1 MNRKETSCSLMIV
14 FKSFAEL
21 CPWAVTFT
29 SASYWP
35 FHWWNKVSEGLEL
48 GIFFSQGYLRSGK
61 TPIDSV
67 LVKYFLLREDLVKNR
82 VLWAYFR
89 IAIFSLILW
98 KAWGFFPSSLHCENL
113 IVLLKVKYKSTKVSL
128 IPDPLGVFNSQP
140 YPNWASSNL

>member
-1 MNRKETSCSLMIV
+1 MNRKETLCSLMIV

-35 FHWWNKVSEGLEL
+35 FRWWNKVSEGLEL

-98 KAWGFFPSSLHCENL
+98 KAWGFLPLQSSLWESHSAPEGK
-113 IVLLKVKYKSTKVSL
+113 IQKYKG
-128 IPDPLGVFNSQP
+128 IPNTRPPWSF
-140 YPNWASSNL
+140 